1 MDITI
6 NDIRIGIEPITEEV
20 LELVFLL
27 GRTSQTD
34 QEKYETIKPVAEKL
48 NFYCDINSVRCIE
61 NCSFLSIKIKKIQ
74 FVYYDKESEMF
85 MMQIKNSL
93 NLHILNIKKK
103 VHTIYVYKEPHSSVV
118 SYFSKIRDKI
128 WLLYIKCKLRI
139 QVYIYVYKQ
148 LYDNGR

>member
-103 VHTIYVYKEPHSSVV
+103 VHTIYVYKEPIVRLSATFQR
-118 SYFSKIRDKI
+118 YEIGFGC
-128 WLLYIKCKLRI
+128 YI
-139 QVYIYVYKQ
+139 
-148 LYDNGR
+148 